1 MKKRV
6 VSLLLCL
13 IMALSLIPTV
23 AFAAEASSQDDGISL
38 TSIRP
43 DDQSYYTYE
52 FYNGS
57 TLISTQIVKN
67 GDTLL
72 EPQVP
77 AQDGK
82 VFTGWKPVVDFGT
95 VSGVTGTKTIRVDA
109 QFEDGYH
116 VTFLTTDG
124 SVLCTATVTPNGT
137 LTDLPDE
144 VWNYQPAGKRVTA
157 WKSDNGEFTT
167 STVVT
172 GDITLTPDCVD
183 CYWVTFDTQGG
194 SGVASQYVDQR
205 NTLTLANVTTPTRTG
220 YTFKGWSL
228 TQDGATV
235 TSVTPTADTTLYA
248 IWEASKV
255 KYTVAYWGEN
265 ANDNKFE
272 TFLGSEEKTAPT
284 GTSVTASNLPSSI
297 KNAAYFKYKDS
308 DTATVKADGSTVIN
322 VRCTRNKYK
331 VTFDLGRSSSNTMT
345 VAGKRYTGGQ
355 NAEKYTLTAK
365 FEQNIEDLWPTAS
378 NFNSGNKFSG
388 WSIDGV
394 RVVSTSK
401 RVTMTADLCASD
413 GKTARANYDA
423 YCLDHLYYMF
433 ESFDQTSPV
442 NGNNRI
448 KYNGKYYDKS
458 TVYSQDVNS
467 EGNDWSPKDITG
479 MKAKGTNTVNLKYG
493 RDFLGFPYAT
503 ERNVFLY
510 YDRLSYELTWSN
522 YGSTTTDTLKYGAQL
537 TNKGT
542 PARPAGFSE
551 YATFKGWYT
560 VPVAQIT
567 DTTVPFDFSG
577 KTMPA
582 SNMTLFAYW
591 VEAQIEV
598 TFIVGNESFNASI
611 PYGTKANSADAYA
624 TAITAIST
632 SGKTLLKWVNNTT
645 GSAVDVNQQL
655 YTKTTLRAV
664 FKGDT
669 HKVTYVVT
677 PGTGSV
683 TDDRSYEYDALAV
696 VKSGSDITL
705 PAGKVFL
712 GWTTV
717 AGGTTVTK
725 YPGSTV
731 QMKDQDI
738 TLYAVYG
745 DKASTVSVTYHSN
758 FGTDKI
764 EMVKDIAN
772 NSQITVKDY
781 SATSLPARTSDYKF
795 TGWNTKADGSGTSFA
810 AGSNA
815 RVDKLGENVL
825 YAQWERQ
832 TGTLTIEKTI
842 TGLDTVKDI
851 SFTVTGP
858 NSYNQSIT
866 IPAKS
871 FTKAAN
877 GNFTGSVPVNYLPV
891 GEYTVTENSAT
902 VDGYTLNTTTNLT
915 NGKVTVTK
923 EGTTVSFTN
932 TYVKH
937 TTAKIT
943 ITKNVNVT
951 GNTQPTT
958 MPTFQFV
965 AKVDGTK
972 VGELSLTP
980 TKGTDGKWTASG
992 VMDITIPATLFVKD
1006 TVDVKISEVDGKL
1019 NYWTY
1024 DKNVKSLQIAKNG
1037 TIHNP
1042 VIVKSAAEVVPTDPI
1057 ASFTFTNEYKY
1068 TYTPP
1073 TRPSNPIR
1081 RQPTTTTKPVQ
1092 SVKTGDMGIAL
1103 YAVTSLLSLSGT
1115 ALLIKKRKDEK

>member
-23 AFAAEASSQDDGISL
+23 AFATEASSQDDGISL

-43 DDQSYYTYE
+43 DDQRYYTYE

-57 TLISTQIVKN
+57 DLISTQIVKE
-67 GDTLL
+67 DDVLYQPETPPT
-72 EPQVP
+72 EE
-77 AQDGK
+77 GK
-82 VFTGWKPVVDFGT
+82 VFTGWVDESGKAFTGFGK
-95 VSGVTGTKTIRVDA
+95 VGTIAEDKTINLTA
-109 QFEDGYH
+109 KIEDGYY
-116 VTFLTTDG
+116 VFFMNNDT
-124 SVLCTATVTPNGT
+124 VIATKT
-137 LTDLPDE
+137 
-144 VWNYQPAGKRVTA
+144 GKTND
-157 WKSDNGEFTT
+157 K
-167 STVVT
+167 
-172 GDITLTPDCVD
+172 
-183 CYWVTFDTQGG
+183 VTFDSVSFPVNANQAITGWYTDKELTQSAGNFVTIATSNIYLYAKVENGYWITFDSDGG
-194 SGVASQYVDQR
+194 SYVEPKFFATGANTEAPVA
-205 NTLTLANVTTPTRTG
+205 PTKPG
-220 YTFKGWSL
+220 YTFAGWYKG
-228 TQDGATV
+228 D
-235 TSVTPTADTTLYA
+235 TLYTFNSPLA
-248 IWEASKV
+248 ENIELEAHWTAQNGV
-255 KYTVAYWGEN
+255 KYTVIHWQEN
-265 ANDNKFE
+265 ANDNGYSLKNTE
-272 TFLGSEEKTAPT
+272 TMT
-284 GTSVTASNLPSSI
+284 GKVGAQT
-297 KNAAYFKYKDS
+297 NAAAKDTKRVE
-308 DTATVKADGSTVIN
+308 DYNGFTAQTIEQQTIAGDGSTIVNVYYKRNEYVIN
-322 VRCTRNKYK
+322 FYSSKNPKYSCGKLEHEHRFWCYNIWGDLKCGKEEHRHTNDCLNPTHQITAKYGAYIRDKWPGGAWYVSPNGTKAQTSIDVMPLGGTNFYGKQNGSYTQTAEYYTEVLPGDEASGTRKSDGLYYKLKYTDTTKHNNSLTVTDEDRYPITGFTCNIILSTGNGQPYNGAKFYYTRNSYNI
-331 VTFDLGRSSSNTMT
+331 VFFS
-345 VAGKRYTGGQ
+345 GGQ
-355 NAEKYTLTAK
+355 KVNTLSKK
-365 FEQNIEDLWPTAS
+365 FEQSIADVNYTPTAPE
-378 NFNSGNKFSG
+378 GK
-388 WSIDGV
+388 DGYQFV
-394 RVVSTSK
+394 
-401 RVTMTADLCASD
+401 DWYDNELC
-413 GKTARANYDA
+413 
-423 YCLDHLYYMF
+423 
-433 ESFDQTSPV
+433 
-442 NGNNRI
+442 
-448 KYNGKYYDKS
+448 
-458 TVYSQDVNS
+458 
-467 EGNDWSPKDITG
+467 EGN
-479 MKAKGTNTVNLKYG
+479 AY
-493 RDFLGFPYAT
+493 DFT
-503 ERNVFLY
+503 
-510 YDRLSYELTWSN
+510 
-522 YGSTTTDTLKYGAQL
+522 
-537 TNKGT
+537 
-542 PARPAGFSE
+542 
-551 YATFKGWYT
+551 
-560 VPVAQIT
+560 
-567 DTTVPFDFSG
+567 G

-582 SNMTLFAYW
+582 QNITLYAKW
-591 VEAQIEV
+591 VAPVHTV
-598 TFIVGNESFNASI
+598 TVYAPDRTKVLGTFERVPHKSTIGVNTMPEYTAPTGYEFLGWVKEDGTPFNFNTEITRNYKLYAKIGSTAT
-611 PYGTKANSADAYA
+611 YTVTYDKNGGSGTMADTAKYAEGA
-624 TAITAIST
+624 TASVMKNTFTAPS
-632 SGKTLLKWVNNTT
+632 
-645 GSAVDVNQQL
+645 
-655 YTKTTLRAV
+655 
-664 FKGDT
+664 
-669 HKVTYVVT
+669 
-677 PGTGSV
+677 
-683 TDDRSYEYDALAV
+683 
-696 VKSGSDITL
+696 
-705 PAGKVFL
+705 GKVFL
-712 GWTTV
+712 GWSTT
-717 AGGTTVTK
+717 AN
-725 YPGSTV
+725 GSVEYYANSQLKITGN
-731 QMKDQDI
+731 M
-738 TLYAVYG
+738 TLYAIWG
-745 DKASTVSVTYHSN
+745 DKDSTVTLTYNANYDTSPA
-758 FGTDKI
+758 TKV
-764 EMVKDIAN
+764 ETYAN
-772 NSQITVKDY
+772 NKLVQLAA
-781 SATSLPARTSDYKF
+781 ATLFSRKDYKF
-795 TGWNTKADGSGTSFA
+795 TGWNTKADGSDTSFA

-1042 VIVKSAAEVVPTDPI
+1042 VIVKSAAKVVPTDPI

>member
-1 MKKRV
+1 MCLTLVPVTVLADDDVQQINDTAVQAITPGSDVSVLSV
-6 VSLLLCL
+6 VK
-13 IMALSLIPTV
+13 
-23 AFAAEASSQDDGISL
+23 
-38 TSIRP
+38 P
-43 DDQSYYTYE
+43 DDAYYRTYE
-52 FYNGS
+52 FYVDGEK
-57 TLISTQIVKN
+57 IDTQIVKKD
-67 GDTLL
+67 DTLY
-72 EPQVP
+72 EPPVTAP
-77 AQDGK
+77 AGK
-82 VFTGWKPVVDFGT
+82 TFIGWDPAVAFGT

-109 QFEDGYH
+109 KFEDGYH

-124 SVLCTATVTPNGT
+124 SVLCTVTVAPNGT

-144 VWNYQPAGKRVTA
+144 VKNYQPAGKRVTA

-194 SGVASQYVDQR
+194 SGVASQYVDQG
-205 NTLTLANVTTPTRTG
+205 NTLTLANVTDPTRTG

-228 TQDGATV
+228 TQNGETV
-235 TSVTPTADTTLYA
+235 ASVIPSADTTLYA
-248 IWEASKV
+248 VWEASGV

-265 ANDNKFE
+265 ANDDKFE
-272 TFLGSEEKTAPT
+272 TFLGYEEKYAST
-284 GTSVTASNLPSSI
+284 GTRVSGGATLPTSI
-297 KNAAYFKYKDS
+297 TNRSYFTYKDS

-331 VTFDLGRSSSNTMT
+331 VTFDLGRSSSNAMT
-345 VAGKRYTGGQ
+345 VAGKRYTGGL

-433 ESFDQTSPV
+433 ESFDQTSPS

-448 KYNGKYYDKS
+448 RYKGKYYDKS

-467 EGNDWSPKDITG
+467 EGITWNQKSITG
-479 MKAKGTNTVNLKYG
+479 MTANGTDTKVLD
-493 RDFLGFPYAT
+493 RGFWVYAT

-510 YDRLSYELTWSN
+510 YDRQSYKLTWNN

-567 DTTVPFDFSG
+567 DTTVPFDFTG

-611 PYGTKANSADAYA
+611 PYGTKANSADAYV

-655 YTKTTLRAV
+655 YTETTLRAV

-745 DKASTVSVTYHSN
+745 DKASTVQLTYKANGGNGADITEIDIPNNGKVTLLGADT
-758 FGTDKI
+758 FT
-764 EMVKDIAN
+764 
-772 NSQITVKDY
+772 
-781 SATSLPARTSDYKF
+781 RTGYRF
-795 TGWNTKADGSGTSFA
+795 TGWNTEANGTGTSFS
-810 AGSNA
+810 AGASA
-815 RVDKLGENVL
+815 RVDNLGSGNVL
-825 YAQWERQ
+825 YAQWEANTDTAYKVEFYYQNGDSYRLNHSDER
-832 TGTLTIEKTI
+832 TGTTDATVSVTNADKADKENGKYVYDTTAANVESGIVAADGSLVLKLYFKLNQADVTVNYYWNETTDKVATSKKLSAQTVGSVITTEKPITIE
-842 TGLDTVKDI
+842 
-851 SFTVTGP
+851 
-858 NSYNQSIT
+858 
-866 IPAKS
+866 
-871 FTKAAN
+871 
-877 GNFTGSVPVNYLPV
+877 
-891 GEYTVTENSAT
+891 
-902 VDGYTLNTTTNLT
+902 GYTAL
-915 NGKVTVTK
+915 
-923 EGTTVSFTN
+923 
-932 TYVKH
+932 
-937 TTAKIT
+937 
-943 ITKNVNVT
+943 
-951 GNTQPTT
+951 
-958 MPTFQFV
+958 
-965 AKVDGTK
+965 
-972 VGELSLTP
+972 
-980 TKGTDGKWTASG
+980 
-992 VMDITIPATLFVKD
+992 
-1006 TVDVKISEVDGKL
+1006 
-1019 NYWTY
+1019 
-1024 DKNVKSLQIAKNG
+1024 
-1037 TIHNP
+1037 
-1042 VIVKSAAEVVPTDPI
+1042 
-1057 ASFTFTNEYKY
+1057 
-1068 TYTPP
+1068 P
-1073 TRPSNPIR
+1073 TRPA
-1081 RQPTTTTKPVQ
+1081 T
-1092 SVKTGDMGIAL
+1092 
-1103 YAVTSLLSLSGT
+1103 
-1115 ALLIKKRKDEK
+1115 